1 MDKASRF
8 SELIRQ
14 QQESGLTIKD
24 FCFNQGIA
32 LSTFH
37 YWHKK
42 LRRHNSEKGF
52 IPLIVKSAD
61 ADLHSKYRKGSRQ
74 AIASHGSG
82 EDMTLL
88 ELIFPNGTLLRVK
101 KDLDLEHLRA
111 LIHLYD

>member
-32 LSTFH
+32 QSTFH

-42 LRRHNSEKGF
+42 LRRQNSEKGF

-61 ADLHSKYRKGSRQ
+61 ANLPSKYRKGSRQ
-74 AIASHGSG
+74 AITSQGA
-82 EDMTLL
+82 EQETLL
-88 ELIFPNGTLLRVK
+88 ELIFPNGISLRVK
-101 KDLDLEHLRA
+101 KDLDLEQLRA